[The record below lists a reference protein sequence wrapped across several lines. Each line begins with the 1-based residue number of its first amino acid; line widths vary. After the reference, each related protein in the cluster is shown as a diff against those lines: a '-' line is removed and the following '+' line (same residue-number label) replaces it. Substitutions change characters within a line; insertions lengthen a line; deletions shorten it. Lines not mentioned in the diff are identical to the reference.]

1 MEKTNKILSGEK
13 IKACF
18 KDVLNISDD
27 LIITFREEVDRDRQE
42 KVEDIVKRVMISPRL
57 DLKMNWE
64 KKGLVIRDIE
74 RVIKKGREKLDG
86 ESKEELFRFFEEI
99 NEAVKI
105 DKIKVK
111 VTVSDEWIKE
121 WINSGGKTYGEAK
134 IKLGYKESP
143 LKESIQEFL
152 RKWSLEKE
160 IIAPEIGEER
170 IIEIRKQKGEL
181 GKEDWMNIIKKLGKK
196 TPIKEITIGIFINFE
211 ELKTNFS

>member
-1 MEKTNKILSGEK
+1 MEKTNKILLGEK
-13 IKACF
+13 IKTCF

-42 KVEDIVKRVMISPRL
+42 KVEDIVKKVMASPHL

-64 KKGLVIRDIE
+64 KKRLVIGDIE
-74 RVIKKGREKLDG
+74 RVIKKGKEKLDG
-86 ESKEELFRFFEEI
+86 ESKEELYRFFEKI
-99 NEAVKI
+99 NETVEI

-111 VTVSDEWIKE
+111 VTVSDEWMEE

-160 IIAPEIGEER
+160 IIAPEIVGER
-170 IIEIRKQKGEL
+170 VIEIRKQKGEL
-181 GKEDWMNIIKKLGKK
+181 GKEDWINIIKKLGKK
-196 TPIKEITIGIFINFE
+196 TPIKEITVGIIINFE
-211 ELKTNFS
+211 E